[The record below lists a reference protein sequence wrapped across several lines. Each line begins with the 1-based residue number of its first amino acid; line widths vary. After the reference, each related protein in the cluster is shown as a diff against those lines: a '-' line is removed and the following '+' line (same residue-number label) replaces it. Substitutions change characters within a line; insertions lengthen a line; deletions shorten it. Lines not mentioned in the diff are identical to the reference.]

1 MPHER
6 SDGDVAETD
15 SVTEC
20 AAAAMECA
28 SIRIDEKPPA
38 TLRQAA
44 IEALLSADLDEK
56 VARTNLACRLWFG
69 RRIGLHSPRDPAL
82 PSRPG
87 RPEKPDLVSPRTVK
101 RRSVHS
107 EAGRI
112 SMVHALAHIELNAI
126 DLALDIVARFAGER
140 VPRSFFDGWMTV
152 AMEEAKHF
160 DLLSKRLKDL
170 GSHYGALPA
179 HDGLWQ
185 AVEATAH
192 DLCARLAIVPL
203 ILEARGLDVTPSLLE
218 KLQTVGDTDTAA
230 ILKIIY
236 HDEKKH
242 VAIGAKWFRFLCA
255 RERVNPAERF
265 QELVRSCF
273 RGDVKP
279 PFNDR
284 ARAEAGLTPTFY
296 RSLSPLSIGAGG
308 A

>member
-1 MPHER
+1 MGPSADAHVTDAFLSSGGR
-6 SDGDVAETD
+6 S
-15 SVTEC
+15 
-20 AAAAMECA
+20 
-28 SIRIDEKPPA
+28 PA

-44 IEALLSADLDEK
+44 IEALQAADLAEK
-56 VARTNLACRLWFG
+56 VVRTNLACRLWFG
-69 RRIGLHSPRDPAL
+69 RRIGLHSPRDPVL

-87 RPEKPDLVSPRTVK
+87 RPERPDLVSPRTVK

-107 EAGRI
+107 PAGRI
-112 SMVHALAHIELNAI
+112 AMIHALAHIELNAI
-126 DLALDIVARFAGER
+126 DLALDIVARFAGEK

-152 AMEEAKHF
+152 ALEEAKHF
-160 DLLSKRLKDL
+160 VLLSRRLDDL

-185 AVEATAH
+185 AVEVTAH
-192 DLCARLAIVPL
+192 DLTARLAIVPL
-203 ILEARGLDVTPSLLE
+203 ILEARGLDVTPSLLA
-218 KLQTVGDTDTAA
+218 KLEAVGDMDTAA

-255 RERVNPAERF
+255 RARVNPAERF
-265 QELVRSCF
+265 HDLVRECF

-296 RSLSPLSIGAGG
+296 RSLSPLSVGAGG